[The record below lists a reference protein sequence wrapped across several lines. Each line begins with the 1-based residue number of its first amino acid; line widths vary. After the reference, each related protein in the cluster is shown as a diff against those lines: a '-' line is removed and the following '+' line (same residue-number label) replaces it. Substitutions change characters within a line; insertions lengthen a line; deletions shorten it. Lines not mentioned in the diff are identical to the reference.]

1 MRAPLGAF
9 GFVRVTMKCWKCKE
23 KVEGPVCVSC
33 STIQPPPQKPDYFAL
48 FGIEPS
54 YFIEELG
61 TIYRKRSRKLH
72 PDRFINK
79 SAVERRMSLLW
90 MAALNEAK
98 RCLEDPIAR
107 ARYIATGSAQIR
119 EDKKIVLDPEFLE
132 RIFSLQMEAMTD
144 PHGVRQRAQI
154 EHQDLF
160 TELECLF
167 RTWEQDKDD
176 TILQR
181 VEPLLARLKYIN
193 NLINIKE

>member
-1 MRAPLGAF
+1 MGAL
-9 GFVRVTMKCWKCKE
+9 GFVRRSMKCWKCKE

-48 FGIEPS
+48 FGIEPG
-54 YFIEELG
+54 YFIGDLG
-61 TIYRKRSRKLH
+61 KTYRKRSRQLH

-98 RCLEDPIAR
+98 RCLEDPITR

-144 PHGVRQRAQI
+144 PQGVRQQAQK
-154 EHQDLF
+154 EHAHLF
-160 TELECLF
+160 AELESLF
-167 RTWEQDKDD
+167 RSWQEDRKETH
-176 TILQR
+176 LLR